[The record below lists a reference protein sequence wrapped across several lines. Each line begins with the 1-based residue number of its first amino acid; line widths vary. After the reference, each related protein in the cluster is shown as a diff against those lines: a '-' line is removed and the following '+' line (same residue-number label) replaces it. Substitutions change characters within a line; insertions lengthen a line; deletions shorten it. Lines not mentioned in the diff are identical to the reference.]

1 MTIDS
6 QPRETRIQPMEVD
19 PGKSAVRPWFIL
31 GAVLFTLLSLFAT
44 YVTLVPRGEPE
55 LTYEQKLCIGLS
67 DMECFER
74 LELERRRQ
82 EFLETETGKNL
93 LKATDR

>member
-1 MTIDS
+1 MADA
-6 QPRETRIQPMEVD
+6 PE
-19 PGKSAVRPWFIL
+19 KSEFKRWLVLAV
-31 GAVLFTLLSLFAT
+31 VLFTLLSLFAT
-44 YVTLVPRGEPE
+44 YVTLAPRGEPE

-67 DMECFER
+67 DLQCFDR
-74 LELERRRQ
+74 LEEERRRQ